1 MTYGKM
7 SDEEKAL
14 IAVSKDK
21 KFENVL
27 LSCAPCGI
35 TTVELTWLD
44 FSAKGLEATERTAY
58 NTLNRLTGSS
68 GGFPPLLVKSTETIA
83 GQPGGPKKVYRLT
96 KFGLEI
102 LKKISPGSTV
112 RYLDEPT
119 DISLRHRY
127 CQLEVYV
134 LARRQGWDA
143 EIEKVLPYRDEGGTD
158 RNLRCDVVLQTP
170 NGPLY
175 VEIEQK
181 LNKTTL
187 PRAQKKL
194 EHWHEYSV
202 ATGELPHLM
211 LFFNLDLRSRDKT
224 LEMWMEA
231 LWKVGEGG
239 EIQFPISY
247 LLMSNLRGTESLQDD
262 LETSTMT
269 LRPRAP
275 IKKGNV
281 SSTPWQPHPI
291 IAPLLEGM
299 DNILADQMAIKRE
312 MRDEDYLGREDMS
325 EPGANVA
332 MLMRAA
338 KYIYDASGD
347 DDKIWKNKFKDPVR
361 ALLLLRYYLTREPNL
376 EMYAALQEAFKQAA
390 NKGVTLQKIQ
400 ISAAIQNVFLS
411 HFYIGRDNQLN
422 VSFIVPNFED
432 KQGRYKVQVTFDQFG
447 NFKDAHGLDAEHL
460 SALEWML
467 SSLFT
472 YSDFLGLTKGS
483 FTSGMVTEMEER
495 EN

>member
-1 MTYGKM
+1 MTYGKI

-21 KFENVL
+21 KIETAL

-44 FSAKGLEATERTAY
+44 FAVKSLEATERTAY
-58 NTLNRLTGSS
+58 NTLNRLAGSS
-68 GGFPPLLVKSTETIA
+68 GGFPPLLAKSTETIA

-102 LKKISPGSTV
+102 LNRISPGSTV

-119 DISLRHRY
+119 DIALRHRY

-134 LARRQGWDA
+134 LARKQGWDA
-143 EIEKVLPYRDEGGTD
+143 EIEKVLPYRDARGTD

-170 NGPLY
+170 DGPLF
-175 VEIEQK
+175 VEMEQK
-181 LNKTTL
+181 LNRTTL

-202 ATGELPHLM
+202 STGELPHLV
-211 LFFNLDLRSRDKT
+211 LCFNLDLRSRDKT

-231 LWKVGEGG
+231 LWKMGKGG

-247 LLMSNLRGTESLQDD
+247 LLMSNLRGMESLQGD

-269 LRPRAP
+269 LTPRAP

-281 SSTPWQPHPI
+281 HSTSWQPHPI

-299 DNILADQMAIKRE
+299 EDILADQMAIKRE

-347 DDKIWKNKFKDPVR
+347 DKIWKNKFKDPAR
-361 ALLLLRYYLTREPNL
+361 SLLLLRYYLTREPNL

-432 KQGRYKVQVTFDQFG
+432 KQGRYKVQVTFDQYG
-447 NFKDAHGLDAEHL
+447 DFKDAHGLDEHHL
-460 SALEWML
+460 TALAWML

-483 FTSGMVTEMEER
+483 ISSGMEEDETE
-495 EN
+495 

>member
-1 MTYGKM
+1 MTYGKI

-21 KFENVL
+21 KIETAL

-44 FSAKGLEATERTAY
+44 FAVKSLEATERTAY
-58 NTLNRLTGSS
+58 NTLNRLAGSS
-68 GGFPPLLVKSTETIA
+68 GGFPPLLAKSTETIA

-102 LKKISPGSTV
+102 LNRISPGSTV

-119 DISLRHRY
+119 DIALRHRY

-134 LARRQGWDA
+134 LARKQGWDA
-143 EIEKVLPYRDEGGTD
+143 EIEKVLPYRDARGTD

-170 NGPLY
+170 DGPLF

-181 LNKTTL
+181 LNRTTL

-194 EHWHEYSV
+194 EHWQEYSV
-202 ATGELPHLM
+202 ATGELPHLV

-224 LEMWMEA
+224 LELWMEA
-231 LWKVGEGG
+231 LWKVKKGG

-269 LRPRAP
+269 LAARAP

-281 SSTPWQPHPI
+281 HSTSWQPHPI

-299 DNILADQMAIKRE
+299 ENILTDQMNIKRE
-312 MRDEDYLGREDMS
+312 MHDEDYLGREDLS

-332 MLMRAA
+332 MLMTAA

-347 DDKIWKNKFKDPVR
+347 DKIWISKFKDPVR

-376 EMYAALQEAFKQAA
+376 DMYAALQEAFKQAA

-422 VSFIVPNFED
+422 VMFIIPNFEA
-432 KQGRYKVQVTFDQFG
+432 KEGKYKVQVTFDKYNDFE
-447 NFKDAHGLDAEHL
+447 KSHGLSNGHL
-460 SALEWML
+460 KALEWML
-467 SSLFT
+467 TSLFT
-472 YSDFLGLTKGS
+472 YSDVLGLTKES
-483 FTSGMVTEMEER
+483 FSSGVEEDETE
-495 EN
+495 

>member
-7 SDEEKAL
+7 SDAEKAL

-21 KFENVL
+21 KIETAL
-27 LSCAPCGI
+27 LSCATCGA

-44 FSAKGLEATERTAY
+44 FSTKGLESSERTAY
-58 NTLNRLTGSS
+58 NTLNRLAGSS

-102 LKKISPGSTV
+102 LNKISPELTM

-119 DISLRHRY
+119 DIALRHRY

-134 LARRQGWDA
+134 LARKQGWDA
-143 EIEKVLPYRDEGGTD
+143 EIEKVLPYRDARGTD
-158 RNLRCDVVLQTP
+158 RSLRCDVVLQTT

-181 LNKTTL
+181 LNRTTL

-224 LEMWMEA
+224 MEMWMEA
-231 LWKVGEGG
+231 LWKVNKGG

-247 LLMSNLRGTESLQDD
+247 LLMSNLRGTESLQED

-269 LRPRAP
+269 LAPRAP

-281 SSTPWQPHPI
+281 HSTSWQPHPI

-299 DNILADQMAIKRE
+299 EDILADQMAIKRE
-312 MRDEDYLGREDMS
+312 LRDEDYLGKEDMS

-347 DDKIWKNKFKDPVR
+347 SKTWKEKFKDPVR
-361 ALLLLRYYLTREPNL
+361 SLLLLRYYLTREPNL

-400 ISAAIQNVFLS
+400 MSAAIQNVFLS

-422 VSFIVPNFED
+422 VWFIVPNFED
-432 KQGRYKVQVTFDQFG
+432 KKGGYKVQVNFDQYDGFMG
-447 NFKDAHGLDAEHL
+447 AHGLTADHL

-467 SSLFT
+467 SSLFI
-472 YSDFLGLTKGS
+472 YPDFLGLTKDLLPGS
-483 FTSGMVTEMEER
+483 VTEEQDD
-495 EN
+495 